1 MLCRK
6 NRINALQ
13 KIFQG
18 PKADEAKLA
27 IDDYSDAVPPTLIET
42 AAAGHSQVLEIL
54 LDAGADIEISWRHI
68 GTALMAACAR
78 GRLRAVQTLVSRC
91 AKFPCPCPNG
101 SQ

>member
-1 MLCRK
+1 MNAIRRSTRRRFREPRQRTAGSLIILQRFANAVCPTGLLLTYLLCRS

-54 LDAGADIEISWRHI
+54 LDA
-68 GTALMAACAR
+68 
-78 GRLRAVQTLVSRC
+78 
-91 AKFPCPCPNG
+91 
-101 SQ
+101 